1 MTNTYRVYVQ
11 PIGGGPPEIRE
22 YDSMP
27 PALEDFEQSCKPENS
42 LVQLLYITPEKPA
55 HVELVWSCSSDE
67 EAN

>member
-1 MTNTYRVYVQ
+1 MYKVFVQ

-27 PALEDFEQSCKPENS
+27 AALEDFEQSCVPGNS
-42 LVQLLYITPEKPA
+42 LVQLLHITPETM
-55 HVELVWSCSSDE
+55 HVQLVWSTSDE